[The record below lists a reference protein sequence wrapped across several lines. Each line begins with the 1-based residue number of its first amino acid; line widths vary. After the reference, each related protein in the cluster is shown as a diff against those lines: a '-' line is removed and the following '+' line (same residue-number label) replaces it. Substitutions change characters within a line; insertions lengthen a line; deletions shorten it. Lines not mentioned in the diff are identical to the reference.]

1 MVFHQQT
8 LLLCSMQTELEV
20 KITFFLVKLGI
31 ILIFQEVSSAVS
43 SNANSTKHL
52 HILVLLVDQMQEDL
66 INKGVKLYL
75 QELPTELLLL
85 QTQNFKASQHK
96 LSIHLILLL
105 LLEMYQHSSH
115 QAPKLISQFTT
126 LLLKINLLNSVVLNQ
141 LLEN

>member
-1 MVFHQQT
+1 MKT
-8 LLLCSMQTELEV
+8 
-20 KITFFLVKLGI
+20 TFFLVKLGT

-75 QELPTELLLL
+75 QELLTGLLLL
-85 QTQNFKASQHK
+85 QTQNFKASHHK

-105 LLEMYQHSSH
+105 LLEMYQLSSH
-115 QAPKLISQFTT
+115 QALKLISQFTM
-126 LLLKINLLNSVVLNQ
+126 LLLRINLLNSGVLNQ
-141 LLEN
+141 LLGN